1 GLECIGHSLGAI
13 LTDARVISACGC
25 RPEETL
31 SAVRLRRRDPRK
43 RLSTVWTG
51 APRWRREYARRSIRG
66 RLPRR
71 PCGGGSLRLP
81 HVHLRSWLR
90 PGIRWRSDPRGR
102 RRQFRGPLSS
112 KASIPCDQGETA
124 DAPSQEEARH
134 RPGPRWQP
142 SFPPDGPNFGH
153 CRVGRRKPHR
163 SDYRAG
169 RFGGEDDR
177 KRRIESPRPCAR
189 RTRRHV
195 YDPSRCRSDE
205 RRDLAPRPPF
215 PVGPSNQFSC
225 APSAPPLVVA
235 GPRRG
240 ARDELAA
247 DAIGFWRSARDED
260 RGVGTRVAR
269 RRSRADSSYDG
280 PGSPLFKRRTSIHVI
295 SGGSTSI
302 CQRRAM
308 SSPVWWACS
317 NVTCRRA
324 SRRGWGRVFHSGCT
338 PRSRSLS
345 VSLARHR
352 FSFAMIFSRYP
363 RRASIDWTSSK
374 SFSRMT
380 VPADA
385 PCALTFSQP
394 SCTERLWWKM
404 FFNDSCVASRFFRSS
419 SSGSF
424 ARASQ

>member
-1 GLECIGHSLGAI
+1 MRRYRVHRRLSESHM
-13 LTDARVISACGC
+13 LTDAWAISTCGC
-25 RPEETL
+25 RTEATL
-31 SAVRLRRRDPRK
+31 PAVRLRRRGSRQQVSP
-43 RLSTVWTG
+43 VWTR
-51 APRWRREYARRSIRG
+51 APRRRRACARGSIRG
-66 RLPRR
+66 LVPRR
-71 PCGGGSLRLP
+71 PCGGGSPCSPGVLLRP
-81 HVHLRSWLR
+81 WLR
-90 PGIRWRSDPRGR
+90 PGVPRTNGPRGR
-102 RRQFRGPLSS
+102 HRQFRRPLSP

-269 RRSRADSSYDG
+269 RR
-280 PGSPLFKRRTSIHVI
+280 
-295 SGGSTSI
+295 
-302 CQRRAM
+302 
-308 SSPVWWACS
+308 
-317 NVTCRRA
+317 
-324 SRRGWGRVFHSGCT
+324 
-338 PRSRSLS
+338 
-345 VSLARHR
+345 
-352 FSFAMIFSRYP
+352 
-363 RRASIDWTSSK
+363 
-374 SFSRMT
+374 
-380 VPADA
+380 
-385 PCALTFSQP
+385 
-394 SCTERLWWKM
+394 
-404 FFNDSCVASRFFRSS
+404 
-419 SSGSF
+419 
-424 ARASQ
+424 